1 MVPEKPAFSSIFTA
15 FVYISWQTTAHI
27 CCLLLERKN
36 TEALQNLTPV
46 VKLIHKAV
54 FYNRSPV
61 GKALKN
67 TVVGIFVKINP

>member
-1 MVPEKPAFSSIFTA
+1 LFAIKK
-15 FVYISWQTTAHI
+15 
-27 CCLLLERKN
+27 KN

-46 VKLIHKAV
+46 VKLIHKAA